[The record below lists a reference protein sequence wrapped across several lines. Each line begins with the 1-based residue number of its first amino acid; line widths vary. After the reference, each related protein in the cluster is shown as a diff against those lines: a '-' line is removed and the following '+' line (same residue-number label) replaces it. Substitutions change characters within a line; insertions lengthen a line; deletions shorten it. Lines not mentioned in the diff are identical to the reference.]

1 MSGLLVAI
9 IVIVALVGIAL
20 LVVSQFNRLR
30 RLDVQ
35 AQGAWAGIDT
45 LLAKRA
51 DLVPNLVETVKG
63 AADFER
69 GTMEDVTNARAKAAG
84 ATTVAQKAAAD
95 GELTQALGRLFAVA
109 EAYPQLTAT
118 AGFRDLQGQ
127 LTQVEGELQFA
138 RQYYNDSVV
147 TLEHGAPHDPVDVV
161 RRHGRGPRTGDV
173 RRGRR
178 RPTGSADRRLLM
190 SRRRP
195 AVLLGSLLVTLAARG
210 GPGRP
215 RPRPS
220 PSASS
225 RSR

>member
-1 MSGLLVAI
+1 MN
-9 IVIVALVGIAL
+9 AL
-20 LVVSQFNRLR
+20 LVVIILVVVLGAIALFVITQFNRLR

-35 AQGAWAGIDT
+35 AQGAWAGVDT

-69 GTMEDVTNARAKAAG
+69 GTMDDVTKARARAAG
-84 ATTVAQKAAAD
+84 ATTVAETAAAD
-95 GELTQALGRLFAVA
+95 GMLTQALGRLFAVA

-147 TLEHGAPHDPVDVV
+147 TLNTALRTIPSMWFAGLASV
-161 RRHGRGPRTGDV
+161 REREMYTEADA
-173 RRGRR
+173 GRR
-178 RPTGSADRRLLM
+178 AAPTVDF
-190 SRRRP
+190 
-195 AVLLGSLLVTLAARG
+195 
-210 GPGRP
+210 
-215 RPRPS
+215 
-220 PSASS
+220 
-225 RSR
+225 

>member
-9 IVIVALVGIAL
+9 IVIVALVAIAL
-20 LVVSQFNRLR
+20 VVVSQFNRLR

-147 TLEHGAPHDPVDVV
+147 TLNTAL
-161 RRHGRGPRTGDV
+161 RTIPSMWFAGMAGVHEREMYAEADA
-173 RRGRR
+173 GRR
-178 RPTGSADRRLLM
+178 AAPTVDF
-190 SRRRP
+190 
-195 AVLLGSLLVTLAARG
+195 
-210 GPGRP
+210 
-215 RPRPS
+215 
-220 PSASS
+220 
-225 RSR
+225 

>member
-1 MSGLLVAI
+1 MSGLLVTI
-9 IVIVALVGIAL
+9 IVIVVLGAIALV
-20 LVVSQFNRLR
+20 VVSQFNRLR

-69 GTMEDVTNARAKAAG
+69 GTMEDVTTARAKAAG
-84 ATTVAQKAAAD
+84 ATTVAQTAAAD

-147 TLEHGAPHDPVDVV
+147 TLNTAL
-161 RRHGRGPRTGDV
+161 RTIPSMWFAGIAAVHEREMYAEADA
-173 RRGRR
+173 GRR
-178 RPTGSADRRLLM
+178 AAPTVDF
-190 SRRRP
+190 
-195 AVLLGSLLVTLAARG
+195 
-210 GPGRP
+210 
-215 RPRPS
+215 
-220 PSASS
+220 
-225 RSR
+225 